1 MLASLPYIICVI
13 MIIFLINYVYFI
25 VKKIAL

>member
-13 MIIFLINYVYFI
+13 MIIFLINHTDFI
-25 VKKIAL
+25 VKNSTM

>member
-13 MIIFLINYVYFI
+13 MIIFLINYAYFI